1 MVGVERGKV
10 RLAEYD
16 PQWKAIAESTV
27 NLLKS
32 LLGGAALDIQHV
44 GSTSIPY
51 IHAKPII
58 DIFVGMGAVEDI
70 MPYREVLAANGIF
83 FRREAIP
90 GQLLFVIGDL
100 EKEIVT
106 HHVHIVRYGSGQWQN
121 YVNFRDYLL
130 AFPQKAR
137 EYEDL
142 KMRLASQY
150 ADDRKSYT
158 AGKEKMIE
166 RLLREAAAWKTRTG

>member
-16 PQWKAIAESTV
+16 PQWKSIAEGTV

-32 LLGGAALDIQHV
+32 LLGAAALDIQHV

-58 DIFVGMGAVEDI
+58 DIIVGMEAVEDI

-106 HHVHIVRYGSGQWQN
+106 HHVHIVRYGSEHW
-121 YVNFRDYLL
+121 
-130 AFPQKAR
+130 
-137 EYEDL
+137 
-142 KMRLASQY
+142 
-150 ADDRKSYT
+150 
-158 AGKEKMIE
+158 
-166 RLLREAAAWKTRTG
+166 